1 MRVLRVARE
10 GLSALRSS
18 KLRTFFMMVGTV
30 VGIAAL
36 TVIMAAGAGTESQ
49 VMNRVSVFGPRAIMV
64 LAGGSRT
71 FPSTMDA
78 TTLTL
83 ADAQAIRGEVSG
95 IEALAPTVRQRGLG
109 IRAGAVQVQATVFG
123 IEPEWHTGWEWYV
136 NDGAHFTDEEVAS
149 MARVCVLG
157 RSVVQDLF
165 GDDDAVGEWIQI
177 GNVRFQVKGLLERR
191 GMSPAGGDMD
201 NRVLVPLPTAMRR
214 LFNQDHL
221 DQIRVK
227 MKEGEAVQGAAETIR
242 ILLGERHH
250 ITPAMENDFS
260 VRTAVEVAAFVRGM
274 SGTLSMLLAG
284 LAILALIVGGV
295 VLMNILLISV
305 SERVQ
310 EIGLRRALG
319 ANRRDIFHQ
328 FLAESLTVTLAGMA
342 IGSAAGWVICAV
354 LARVSELPIAVSWQP
369 FALGIATSLVIGLF
383 FGIQPARRAARQ
395 DPVQALR

>member
-1 MRVLRVARE
+1 MRALRVARE
-10 GLSALRSS
+10 GLSALRSN

-49 VMNRVSVFGPRAIMV
+49 VMNRVSVFGPRAIMI
-64 LAGGSRT
+64 LAGGSRS
-71 FPSTMDA
+71 FPATLDA

-83 ADAQAIRGEVSG
+83 HDAEAIRDEIAG
-95 IEALAPTVRQRGLG
+95 IEAVAPTVRQRGLA
-109 IRAGAVQVQATVFG
+109 IKAGAVQIQAAVLG
-123 IEPEWHTGWEWYV
+123 IEPEWHSAWEWYV
-136 NDGAHFTDEEVAS
+136 SDGEPFTDEEVAS
-149 MARVCVLG
+149 MMRVCVLG
-157 RSVVQDLF
+157 GSVVQDLF
-165 GDDDAVGEWIQI
+165 GDAAAVGEWIQI
-177 GNVRFQVKGLLERR
+177 EKVRFQVKGLLERR

-221 DQIRVK
+221 DRIRVK
-227 MKEGEAVQGAAETIR
+227 MKEGDALQETAETIR
-242 ILLGERHH
+242 SLLRERHH
-250 ITPAMENDFS
+250 ITPAKEDDFS

-274 SGTLSMLLAG
+274 SGTLSMLLTA

-342 IGSAAGWVICAV
+342 MGSAVGWAICTV
-354 LARVSELPIAVSWQP
+354 LARVSELPITVSWQP